1 MGKGKRGKGKGER
14 KRKENKGMGIGGKG
28 KGTKGKAGGWG
39 KWKGR
44 EERGN
49 FVQFS
54 ATERYATGFS
64 ARTGPI
70 RDSFVKFAEL
80 KLITVGYC

>member
-1 MGKGKRGKGKGER
+1 MEREGRKGEFYAVVIFPFMKKTLR
-14 KRKENKGMGIGGKG
+14 S
-28 KGTKGKAGGWG
+28 
-39 KWKGR
+39 
-44 EERGN
+44 
-49 FVQFS
+49 S